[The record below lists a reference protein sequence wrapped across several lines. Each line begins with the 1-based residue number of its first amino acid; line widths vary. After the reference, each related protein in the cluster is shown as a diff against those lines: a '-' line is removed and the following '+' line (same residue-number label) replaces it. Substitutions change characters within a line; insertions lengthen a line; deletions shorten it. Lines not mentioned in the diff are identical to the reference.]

1 MVSLTPASGG
11 PPTDPGQSRRA
22 LIVLA
27 AAFVVAVDQLSK
39 WLVVTHLHLGD
50 SVRVCSL
57 LQLKYTH
64 NSGMAFGL
72 WSGGGK
78 ALPALAALCIVALLI
93 WGSRY
98 ARRSPL
104 VGWALALVVGGAL
117 GNMIDRLRLG
127 HVTDF
132 IDLSFW
138 PVFNFADACVVVGAF
153 LLLWHTLR
161 RPDEPQPADGGD
173 DVAEDDA

>member
-1 MVSLTPASGG
+1 MTSPTEAPGVSRADTGR
-11 PPTDPGQSRRA
+11 SRRV
-22 LIVLA
+22 LIVA
-27 AAFVVAVDQLSK
+27 AATLVVAVDQLSK

-50 SVRVCSL
+50 TVRVCSF

-72 WSGGGK
+72 WARGGK

-98 ARRSPL
+98 ARQSPL

-117 GNMIDRLRLG
+117 GNMIDRVRLG

-161 RPDEPQPADGGD
+161 RPDEPPPVESSAAA
-173 DVAEDDA
+173 AEDDA

>member
-1 MVSLTPASGG
+1 MESLTPGCGG
-11 PPTDPGQSRRA
+11 TRADGGQSRCA

-27 AAFVVAVDQLSK
+27 AAFFVAVDQWSK

-50 SVRVCSL
+50 SIRVCSF

-78 ALPALAALCIVALLI
+78 ALPALAAVCIIALLI

-98 ARRSPL
+98 ARQSPL

-161 RPDEPQPADGGD
+161 RADEPQPAKSG
-173 DVAEDDA
+173 VVAAEDDA